1 MKSSY
6 LSFIAICISLSIFSC
21 KNNSE
26 KVEEAQETP
35 SDTIAK
41 VETPAFMYVTASSGL
56 SLREFPNL
64 QSEKVAVMPLGTK
77 VKIINAEGKT
87 TMNVGGIYG
96 AMDEVEYNNKKGFA
110 FNGFLSK
117 FFPPDI
123 DSSAKGYAESLK
135 IDFPQTKFTES
146 TGGTASAPTK
156 TETILLPT
164 NKWHEGFYAA
174 QQLFGFPKSFAFPNP
189 KGSNDETVQDAKPAK
204 NTQTSKLNI
213 SRKDNELQRITYRYK
228 TTKFSYTVTISKDNE
243 MVKLE
248 KVEEIE

>member
-1 MKSSY
+1 MKSIYFSITV
-6 LSFIAICISLSIFSC
+6 LFISLSIFSC
-21 KNNSE
+21 KNDSE
-26 KVEEAQETP
+26 KVEETQEART
-35 SDTIAK
+35 DTIAK
-41 VETPAFMYVTASSGL
+41 VETSAYMYVTASSGL
-56 SLREFPNL
+56 SLRAFPNL
-64 QSEKVAVMPLGTK
+64 QSEKVAVMPIGTK
-77 VKIINAEGKT
+77 VKIVAAEGKI
-87 TMNVGGIYG
+87 TMNVGGIDG

-135 IDFPQTKFTES
+135 NDFPQTKYAES

-204 NTQTSKLNI
+204 NTQTSELNI
-213 SRKDNELQRITYRYK
+213 SRNDNELQKITYRYQ
-228 TTKFSYTVTISKDNE
+228 TIKFGYTVTISKE
-243 MVKLE
+243 GAMMKLE